1 MEEERQTQSVIFLA
15 HFLECMPCF
24 KHHARA
30 WGLRAEE
37 NQVLLAERGW
47 PSFPGGQSQGR
58 TCVSKHPGGKGILTK
73 IPDGGL
79 AGSETCPIA
88 LLGWEAFSTER
99 RCWLKCIRES
109 SKW

>member
-1 MEEERQTQSVIFLA
+1 MFWVVKEK
-15 HFLECMPCF
+15 MPISTD
-24 KHHARA
+24 RYQGA

-79 AGSETCPIA
+79 AGSETCPVA
-88 LLGWEAFSTER
+88 LLG
-99 RCWLKCIRES
+99 
-109 SKW
+109 